1 MKNNRIRWFVFWPL
15 YYFDL
20 IRWVIKSRRLPL
32 PFLLKRKILLYYIK
46 NNGLE
51 YFVETGTCYGD
62 MLMGIKN
69 HVKKA
74 VSIEIDKELFLSAVN
89 RFENDEHIEIILGD
103 SSTMLPSIIKGID
116 KPTLFYLD
124 AHYSGPGTGKGTTD
138 TPLLSELKLLLKMDI
153 KKHIILIDDARHL
166 GKKDYPKFSEIKNL
180 VNDMTD
186 LNIYNEK
193 DIIRIEP

>member
-1 MKNNRIRWFVFWPL
+1 MKNNKIRWSLFGPL
-15 YYFDL
+15 MFYDL
-20 IRWVIKSRRLPL
+20 IRWFFRSKGLPL
-32 PFLLKRKILLYYIK
+32 PFLLKRKILLNYIRK
-46 NNGLE
+46 KGLD
-51 YFVETGTCYGD
+51 YFIETGTCYGD
-62 MLMGIKN
+62 MLVGIKN

-74 VSIEIDKELFLSAVN
+74 ISIEIDKKLFLSAVN

-103 SSTMLPSIIKGID
+103 SSTMLPSILKGID

-124 AHYSGPGTGKGTTD
+124 AHYSGHGTGRGTTD
-138 TPLLSELKLLLKMDI
+138 TPLLLELKLLLKMDI

>member
-32 PFLLKRKILLYYIK
+32 PFLLKRRILLYYIK

-74 VSIEIDKELFLSAVN
+74 ISIEIDKKLFLSAVK

>member
-1 MKNNRIRWFVFWPL
+1 MKNNRIRWFIFWPL
-15 YYFDL
+15 YYVDL
-20 IRWVIKSRRLPL
+20 IRWVIKSRRLPF
-32 PFLLKRKILLYYIK
+32 PFLLKRRILLSYIK

-74 VSIEIDKELFLSAVN
+74 ISIEIDKKLFLSAVK

-103 SSTMLPSIIKGID
+103 SSTMLPSILKGID

-124 AHYSGPGTGKGTTD
+124 AHYSGHGTGRGTTD
-138 TPLLSELKLLLKMDI
+138 TPLLLELKLLLKMDI